1 MTKCYLKSTFFLF
14 RISKDS
20 FSLVVFLSRINNNT
34 LDYRI
39 LSQNSIYYTS
49 KTNYQIEYLSECFK
63 FLKKKYTADVER
75 YDVEPKRHYKLK
87 VMKNGCNENANCL
100 RALKY
105 M

>member
-1 MTKCYLKSTFFLF
+1 M
-14 RISKDS
+14 
-20 FSLVVFLSRINNNT
+20 
-34 LDYRI
+34 
-39 LSQNSIYYTS
+39 IYQ
-49 KTNYQIEYLSECFK
+49 KQITTQIRYLSECFK
-63 FLKKKYTADVER
+63 FLKQKYTADVER